1 MRIMWTYEK
10 NIMRIMLI
18 LQIFFAHF
26 RRDRRTKQLTD
37 QELHKLNRKELLELL
52 LDQSRQI
59 DSLREQLQQ
68 AQAQLTSRQLLLNK
82 AGSIA
87 EASLQL
93 NRVFE
98 AAQSAAEQYLE
109 NVQTFSERQ
118 TMVCRKLETESQ
130 QKADALLSEMQT
142 RCQAMEAETR
152 AKCEAMTREAEE
164 NANQAWQQAPEKIQ
178 QVIDQHSALKDL
190 LNTISKEAANS

>member
-68 AQAQLTSRQLLLNK
+68 AQGK
-82 AGSIA
+82 
-87 EASLQL
+87 
-93 NRVFE
+93 
-98 AAQSAAEQYLE
+98 
-109 NVQTFSERQ
+109 
-118 TMVCRKLETESQ
+118 K
-130 QKADALLSEMQT
+130 
-142 RCQAMEAETR
+142 
-152 AKCEAMTREAEE
+152 
-164 NANQAWQQAPEKIQ
+164 W
-178 QVIDQHSALKDL
+178 QVIDQHSALKNL
-190 LNTISKEAANS
+190 LNTISTETTN

>member
-1 MRIMWTYEK
+1 M
-10 NIMRIMLI
+10 
-18 LQIFFAHF
+18 
-26 RRDRRTKQLTD
+26 TD

-130 QKADALLSEMQT
+130 QKAEALLSEMQT

-164 NANQAWQQAPEKIQ
+164 NANQAWQQAQEKIQ
-178 QVIDQHSALKDL
+178 QVIDQHSALKAL
-190 LNTISKEAANS
+190 LNTISKEATNS

>member
-1 MRIMWTYEK
+1 M
-10 NIMRIMLI
+10 
-18 LQIFFAHF
+18 
-26 RRDRRTKQLTD
+26 TD
-37 QELHKLNRKELLELL
+37 QELHKLSRKELLELL
-52 LDQSRQI
+52 LDQSRQL
-59 DSLREQLQQ
+59 DSLQEQLQQ
-68 AQAQLTSRQLLLNK
+68 AQAQLTNRQLLLDK

-98 AAQSAAEQYLE
+98 AAQAAAEQYLE
-109 NVQTFSERQ
+109 NVQILSARQ
-118 TMVCRKLETESQ
+118 TEVCQRLEAESQ

-164 NANQAWQQAPEKIQ
+164 NATQAWQQAQEKIW
-178 QVIDQHSALKDL
+178 QVIDQQSALKAL
-190 LNTISKEAANS
+190 LNTISKEATNS

>member
-1 MRIMWTYEK
+1 
-10 NIMRIMLI
+10 MRIMLI

-68 AQAQLTSRQLLLNK
+68 AQ
-82 AGSIA
+82 
-87 EASLQL
+87 
-93 NRVFE
+93 
-98 AAQSAAEQYLE
+98 
-109 NVQTFSERQ
+109 
-118 TMVCRKLETESQ
+118 
-130 QKADALLSEMQT
+130 
-142 RCQAMEAETR
+142 
-152 AKCEAMTREAEE
+152 
-164 NANQAWQQAPEKIQ
+164 EKIQ
-178 QVIDQHSALKDL
+178 QVIDQHSSLKDL

>member
-1 MRIMWTYEK
+1 M
-10 NIMRIMLI
+10 
-18 LQIFFAHF
+18 
-26 RRDRRTKQLTD
+26 TD

-118 TMVCRKLETESQ
+118 TIVCRKLETESQ

-142 RCQAMEAETR
+142 RCQAM
-152 AKCEAMTREAEE
+152 
-164 NANQAWQQAPEKIQ
+164 
-178 QVIDQHSALKDL
+178 
-190 LNTISKEAANS
+190 